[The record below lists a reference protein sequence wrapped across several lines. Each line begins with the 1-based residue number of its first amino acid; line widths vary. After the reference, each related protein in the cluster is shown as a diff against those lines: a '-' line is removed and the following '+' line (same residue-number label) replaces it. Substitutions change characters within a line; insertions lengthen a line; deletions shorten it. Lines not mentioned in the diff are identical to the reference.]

1 MGAIVRT
8 FCGWIEDW
16 EKPLLTTN
24 DSVAE
29 ATLLAKYKNMRFLN
43 PDDGVLYV
51 IHAGNL
57 EFQRGSKKKNIP
69 KGWNVFG
76 VPPDGKTE
84 DDEEPFMI
92 CEDLCEIIADT
103 EQVEGVEVI
112 KKSDVLEEPRADP
125 VEEGVV

>member
-1 MGAIVRT
+1 M
-8 FCGWIEDW
+8 
-16 EKPLLTTN
+16 LTTN

-29 ATLLAKYKNMRFLN
+29 AKLLAKYKNMRYLN

-51 IHAGNL
+51 IHERNL
-57 EFQRGSKKKNIP
+57 EFQRGSRKKNIP

-103 EQVEGVEVI
+103 EQAEGVEVI
-112 KKSDVLEEPRADP
+112 KKTDELEEPRANP
-125 VEEGVV
+125 EEEGEV

>member
-1 MGAIVRT
+1 M
-8 FCGWIEDW
+8 
-16 EKPLLTTN
+16 TTN

-43 PDDGVLYV
+43 PDGDVLYI
-51 IHAGNL
+51 IHEGNL
-57 EFQRGSKKKNIP
+57 EFQRGSKKKYLP

-76 VPPDGKTE
+76 VPPGAKTE
-84 DDEEPFMI
+84 EDEEPFMI

>member
-1 MGAIVRT
+1 M
-8 FCGWIEDW
+8 
-16 EKPLLTTN
+16 
-24 DSVAE
+24 
-29 ATLLAKYKNMRFLN
+29 
-43 PDDGVLYV
+43 
-51 IHAGNL
+51 
-57 EFQRGSKKKNIP
+57 
-69 KGWNVFG
+69 FG